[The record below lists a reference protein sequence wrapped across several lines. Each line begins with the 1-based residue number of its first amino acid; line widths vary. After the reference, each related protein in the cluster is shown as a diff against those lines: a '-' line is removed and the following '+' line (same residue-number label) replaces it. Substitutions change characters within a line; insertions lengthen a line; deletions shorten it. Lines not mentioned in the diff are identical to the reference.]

1 MAEIRYPWKIK
12 VEYHTPEEYQEQL
25 ASVMN
30 INEQGEHVSLMDH
43 LYEKT
48 KGDNGI
54 MELCSL
60 AAEKM
65 LLTSDA
71 EYGQIMMF
79 SYDCFARF
87 HILLQWYFA
96 SITGEMDALGEDA
109 DTFES
114 KAIENREWIRQY
126 FLGGYANSI
135 PNSK

>member
-12 VEYHTPEEYQEQL
+12 VEYHTSEEYQEQL

-43 LYEKT
+43 LYELT
-48 KGDNGI
+48 KGDNTI
-54 MELCSL
+54 MELCIL
-60 AAEKM
+60 AAEKT

-96 SITGEMDALGEDA
+96 GITGEMDALGEDA
-109 DTFES
+109 KDIES
-114 KAIENREWIRQY
+114 RVIENREWIRQY
-126 FLGGYANSI
+126 FSEGKANSI
-135 PNSK
+135 TK